1 MSLRTLNLL
10 TYVLS
15 YLDDRC
21 LGLGEG
27 IAEEA
32 LVVDL
37 VDVSKQVSK

>member
-15 YLDDRC
+15 YLDDLG